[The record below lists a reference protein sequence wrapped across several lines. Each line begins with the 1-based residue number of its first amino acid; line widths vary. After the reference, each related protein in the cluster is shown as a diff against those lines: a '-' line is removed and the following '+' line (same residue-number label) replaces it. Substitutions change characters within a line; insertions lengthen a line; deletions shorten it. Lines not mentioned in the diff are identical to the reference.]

1 MLFILKSWQKNYSD
15 YIRGMSIFKSKLKT
29 YEKSRKWS
37 EGITWRSAHACVS
50 VCRGSFSCDPDS
62 KGEVQNHHGLF
73 PFQCHVQVVMFR
85 LLQCPPVVGREEPRN
100 VDICNPSRCTMYR
113 HSLDFNA

>member
-1 MLFILKSWQKNYSD
+1 
-15 YIRGMSIFKSKLKT
+15 MSIFKSKLKT

-37 EGITWRSAHACVS
+37 EGITWRSAHAYVS

-85 LLQCPPVVGREEPRN
+85 LLQHPPVVGRKSLEMSTFAIPLVVLCRGTLLTSM
-100 VDICNPSRCTMYR
+100 PSTK
-113 HSLDFNA
+113 